1 MSFDRSLASLPEGI
15 QILREYIFYSNL
27 NFLRLFQNV
36 DLLSKGL
43 VSRDSL
49 QKALLQSPLY
59 FSPSNIEEI
68 FEAGPKSDLLLDYR
82 MLNNLILKSPAPT
95 TRLSFKNLYSPMR
108 IESLLSPQTVTP
120 SIPKNFFDRKQ
131 KFQFTHPALQ
141 QLEIPLLKSPSS
153 HPPSSYSHPPYS
165 GLYAPSSAF
174 LSSSQL
180 PKPTSFHPTSLHPPF
195 SSGFPAP
202 PPSSSPSPSYP
213 SELIEF
219 FCLNNGILLENFEI
233 ICAREIAGK
242 FGKVLVDEILESSFV
257 RFFASFKGQLS
268 INEFKMMMKKLSLL
282 WTDDEIELLHWLIG
296 RREYGGRK
304 KEEGGGRMEE
314 GGKKQIGGM
323 KEQGGKREP
332 GVRNEERGREDGGKK
347 EEGEKKREE
356 QEGEEGGWVT
366 TEKVGRWLNWRRR
379 MRLKEVVKIEK
390 EEGKEKID
398 ESIKIGEVMQE
409 VIGIVKRFGLEFFVS
424 ILEPYLMESNPK
436 KLQIKINVSIKFKHQ
451 IKQELYKIKMKI
463 LFYFFRKV
471 H

>member
-1 MSFDRSLASLPEGI
+1 
-15 QILREYIFYSNL
+15 
-27 NFLRLFQNV
+27 
-36 DLLSKGL
+36 
-43 VSRDSL
+43 
-49 QKALLQSPLY
+49 
-59 FSPSNIEEI
+59 
-68 FEAGPKSDLLLDYR
+68 
-82 MLNNLILKSPAPT
+82 
-95 TRLSFKNLYSPMR
+95 
-108 IESLLSPQTVTP
+108 
-120 SIPKNFFDRKQ
+120 
-131 KFQFTHPALQ
+131 
-141 QLEIPLLKSPSS
+141 
-153 HPPSSYSHPPYS
+153 
-165 GLYAPSSAF
+165 
-174 LSSSQL
+174 
-180 PKPTSFHPTSLHPPF
+180 
-195 SSGFPAP
+195 
-202 PPSSSPSPSYP
+202 
-213 SELIEF
+213 
-219 FCLNNGILLENFEI
+219 
-233 ICAREIAGK
+233 
-242 FGKVLVDEILESSFV
+242 
-257 RFFASFKGQLS
+257 
-268 INEFKMMMKKLSLL
+268 MKKLSLL

-436 KLQIKINVSIKFKHQ
+436 KLQIKINVFIKFKHQ